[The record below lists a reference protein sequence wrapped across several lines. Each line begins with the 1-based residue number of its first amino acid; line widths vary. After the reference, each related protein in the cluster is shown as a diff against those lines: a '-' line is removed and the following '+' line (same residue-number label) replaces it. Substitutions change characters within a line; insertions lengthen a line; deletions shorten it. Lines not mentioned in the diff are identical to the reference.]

1 MSQYSTPQ
9 TKNQTKNQTK
19 KQTKPVMPTRV
30 EKQDLVEFLRRTDNM
45 YRKYTPYDQHADYK
59 RESAWLQKGTLTAE
73 EDKEYKLMKSIHSEW
88 VQTGYYKLCSRN
100 KKYFASLPAAEK
112 VELKTQYQLRTLNQA
127 AKNDLFEL
135 VYLSYVIKDEILAQ
149 QISFLT
155 SFKIRMPVDAL
166 FSILFW
172 VASRRYTRNT
182 KDNNCII
189 HGCGHLCRIQGRCQR
204 NHDCKFCKYVVRD
217 AHGVD
222 SPKNCRNRK
231 PRWGENI
238 YEMPEDQAEMDYFN
252 GLTHR
257 ICNRLTVLDQMVEFC
272 ADGFCDKN
280 FNQKY
285 HNIRNTADMINHLR
299 AICHIVSV
307 TNEYNDYVNQIKKNP
322 LPRLATVATI
332 SK

>member
-1 MSQYSTPQ
+1 MSQYSTS
-9 TKNQTKNQTK
+9 QTK

-30 EKQDLVEFLRRTDNM
+30 EKQDLVEFLQRTDNM
-45 YRKYTPYDQHADYK
+45 YRKYTPYDEHTDYK
-59 RESAWLQKGTLTAE
+59 RESAWLQKETLTAE
-73 EDKEYKLMKSIHSEW
+73 EDEEYKLMKSIHSEW
-88 VQTGYYKLCSRN
+88 VQTGYYKLCSRS
-100 KKYFASLPAAEK
+100 KKYFATLPAAEK
-112 VELKTQYQLRTLNQA
+112 VELKAQYQLRTLNQA

-149 QISFLT
+149 QIAFLT

-189 HGCGHLCRIQGRCQR
+189 NGCGHLCRIQGRCQR
-204 NHDCKFCKYVVRD
+204 NHDCKFCRYVVRD

-222 SPKNCRNRK
+222 NPKNCSNRK

-238 YEMPEDQAEMDYFN
+238 YEMPEDQADMDYFN

-307 TNEYNDYVNQIKKNP
+307 TAEYNDYVNQIKKNP
-322 LPRLATVATI
+322 LPRLATVAST
-332 SK
+332 SAN